1 MTIEHPKRQGA
12 TRAKQKPKP
21 SLGHGTFDDMPL
33 NSLAE
38 WAAQLSNVTPTQSPS
53 RQIMTLLR

>member
-1 MTIEHPKRQGA
+1 MTNEHPKRQGA
-12 TRAKQKPKP
+12 TRAKE
-21 SLGHGTFDDMPL
+21 TFDDMPL
-33 NSLAE
+33 NSLTE